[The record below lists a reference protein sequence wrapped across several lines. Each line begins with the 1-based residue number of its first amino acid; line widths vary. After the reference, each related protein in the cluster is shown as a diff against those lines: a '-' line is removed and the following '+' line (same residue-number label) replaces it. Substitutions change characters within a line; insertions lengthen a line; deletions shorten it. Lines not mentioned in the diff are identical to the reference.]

1 MKKLVFAVALVMGL
15 GTTVAFAE
23 SNLASEVVV
32 MAQVNDFTPI
42 EVKDLP
48 QAVQDAL
55 ASSGLLLGTTRVG
68 LLPLFGRIRA
78 AEASE
83 PVLPVGNRFS
93 LPRFYQSGDGPGRIA
108 SVVAVDR

>member
-15 GTTVAFAE
+15 GTTVVFAE

-55 ASSGLLLGTTRVG
+55 AKNFKDYTVQKAAVEVSEEGAKTYQVTLLN
-68 LLPLFGRIRA
+68 P
-78 AEASE
+78 
-83 PVLPVGNRFS
+83 
-93 LPRFYQSGDGPGRIA
+93 DGEE
-108 SVVAVDR
+108 SVVLFAETGEVLE